1 MGTLW
6 QDMKYGLRMLL
17 RRPGFTVVAVLALAL
32 GIGANTA
39 IFSLVYATLLRPL
52 PVAAPER
59 LVYLFTGPPDN
70 PYNVASYPDYVD
82 LRDQSQSFDGLIARG
97 GITVSLRN
105 GEQPAQVSGLVVS
118 GNYFDVLG
126 VHAARGRT
134 FTAEEGQTPGKYPV
148 VVISHGLW
156 QRMFGGDSNIVGR
169 QVALNG
175 QQFTI
180 VGVAPQEFKGTES
193 DRVNDIYVP
202 MMMQSVVRPPR
213 GGYSGEMNP
222 DLLNTRGNRWLLLVG
237 RLKPGVTIEQAQ
249 AEITTV
255 MHRQGEAHPD
265 TNRGRIGTLSFVS
278 QGDPEQRGA
287 LVSAARLLLGVVGLV
302 LLIACANVANLLL
315 ARATARRKEIAV
327 RLALG
332 AGRLRL
338 VRQLLTE
345 SVLLALLGG
354 GLGLLLAVWLTDLLA
369 AVPPPPGV
377 LPIRPEFSFDRR
389 VLLFTCA
396 LSLLTGLVFGLVP
409 ALQASRP
416 DLVSALKD
424 ESVPLDER
432 RRLNA
437 RSLLVI
443 AQVALSLVL
452 LVGAGLFLRSL
463 QHAQAISTGFDA
475 NKILVA
481 PLSVNLLRYTRPQGR
496 EFYRQTVE
504 RVRALP
510 GVEAAS
516 VARLLPLGG
525 GSSTRGLL
533 IAGQTNAD
541 TGVYR
546 NENGSPEDNPNTI
559 SVNTIGDS
567 YFQTMGI
574 ALVRGRDFDARDA
587 EDRPPVVIVNETFV
601 RRHLAGQEPLG
612 QRLSFRGAQ
621 GPWVEIVGVAR
632 DSKYRTLGENPT
644 PFAYL
649 PLAQNHETGVTLL
662 VRTKGEPAALA
673 GAVRREVQQ
682 LEPNL
687 PLTDIEPVTQVIG
700 EALYPARMGALLLTG
715 FGLLAVVLAAVGL
728 YGVMSFV
735 VSRRTREIGIRIALG
750 AQTGAVLRLVLGQ
763 SMALVAAGIVLGLI
777 AATMATRVLAS
788 FLYGVGTRDAVTFT
802 LAPLALLLVALLA
815 SYVPARRATKVD
827 PVVAL
832 RHE

>member
-1 MGTLW
+1 
-6 QDMKYGLRMLL
+6 MLV

-59 LVYLFTGPPDN
+59 LVYLFTGMPGA
-70 PYNVASYPDYVD
+70 PYSVASYPDYVD
-82 LRDQSQSFDGLIARG
+82 LRDQSQSFAGLVARG
-97 GITVSLRN
+97 GITVSLRS
-105 GEQPAQVSGLVVS
+105 GEQPEQVSGLVVS

-126 VHAARGRT
+126 VRAARGRT
-134 FTAEEGQTPGKYPV
+134 FTPEEDQTPGKYPV

-156 QRMFGGDSNIVGR
+156 QRTFGGDPNIVGR

-180 VGVAPQEFKGTES
+180 VGVTPPEFNGTES
-193 DRVNDIYVP
+193 DRVNNIYVP
-202 MMMQSVVRPPR
+202 MMMQAVVRPPR

-222 DLLNTRGNRWLLLVG
+222 DLLGVRSNRWLLLIG
-237 RLKPGVTIEQAQ
+237 RLKDGATIEQAQ
-249 AEITTV
+249 AEV
-255 MHRQGEAHPD
+255 GALMQRQGEAHPE

-278 QGDPEQRGA
+278 QGDPDARGS
-287 LVSAARLLLGVVGLV
+287 LVSAARLLVGVVGLV

-315 ARATARRKEIAV
+315 ARASARRKEIAV

-389 VLLFTCA
+389 VLVFTGA
-396 LSLLTGLVFGLVP
+396 LSLLTGLIFGLVP

-416 DLVSALKD
+416 DLVNALKND
-424 ESVPLDER
+424 SAPLDER
-432 RRLNA
+432 RRVSA
-437 RSLLVI
+437 RSLLVV

-475 NKILVA
+475 DRILAA

-496 EFYRQTVE
+496 EFYRQAVE

-516 VARLLPLGG
+516 VARILPLGG
-525 GSSTRGLL
+525 GSSVRGLL
-533 IAGQTNAD
+533 IAGRTGAD
-541 TGVYR
+541 VGAYR
-546 NENGSPEDNPNTI
+546 NENDNASDNPNTI
-559 SVNTIGDS
+559 NVNTIGDG
-567 YFQTMGI
+567 YFQTTGI

-612 QRLSFRGAQ
+612 QHLSFRGAQ
-621 GPWVEIVGVAR
+621 GPWVEIIGVAR
-632 DSKYRTLGENPT
+632 DSKYRTLGENPI

-649 PLAQNHETGVTLL
+649 PLAQNHETGMTLL
-662 VRTKGEPAALA
+662 VRTSNEPAALA
-673 GAVRREVQQ
+673 AAVRREVQA

-687 PLTDIEPVTQVIG
+687 PLTDVQPMTQVIG
-700 EALYPARMGALLLTG
+700 DALYPARMGALLLTG
-715 FGLLAVVLAAVGL
+715 FGVLAVVLAAVGL

-735 VSRRTREIGIRIALG
+735 VARRTREIGIRIALG

-763 SMALVAAGIVLGLI
+763 SMTLVAVGVVVGLVAA
-777 AATMATRVLAS
+777 AMATRVLAS
-788 FLYGVGTRDAVTFT
+788 FLYGVGTRDVVTFT
-802 LAPLALLLVALLA
+802 LAPLALMLVALLA

-827 PVVAL
+827 PMVAL
-832 RHE
+832 RHD